1 MKVEYIEPFI
11 QASQNILLQ
20 IVNEEA
26 VQGKLFLKDST
37 FHGDNVIII
46 IGIAGDVRGQVIFN
60 LSQKSACSV
69 VSKMMC
75 GMPVSSLDDMA
86 KSAICE
92 LANMISGNAAT
103 LFSEQK
109 INLDITPPTIM
120 IGDNIEISTTK
131 SQSIC
136 VPLFIQDDFSF
147 EINVSLS
154 ES

>member
-1 MKVEYIEPFI
+1 MKIEYIEPFI
-11 QASQNILLQ
+11 KASQNILLQ
-20 IVNEEA
+20 VVNEEA
-26 VQGKLFLKDST
+26 TLGKLFLKDST

-60 LSQKSACSV
+60 LSQRSACNV

-86 KSAICE
+86 KSAIGE
-92 LANMISGNAAT
+92 LANMISGNAAM

-109 INLDITPPTIM
+109 VNLDITPPTIM

-136 VPLFIQDDFSF
+136 APLIMKDDFSF

>member
-1 MKVEYIEPFI
+1 MKVEYVEPFI
-11 QASQNILLQ
+11 KASQNILLQ

-26 VQGKLFLKDST
+26 VLGKLFLKDST

-46 IGIAGDVRGQVIFN
+46 IGIAGDIRGQVIFN
-60 LSQKSACSV
+60 LSQKSACNV

-86 KSAICE
+86 KSAIGE
-92 LANMISGNAAT
+92 LANMISGNAAM

-136 VPLFIQDDFSF
+136 APLVMQDNFSF